1 MNSAYFK
8 ALEKVSEKALIVQME
23 KLKGKHDEFN
33 YFLCWHIFYAAKQ
46 GRHSLL
52 KRFLTDANE
61 YRKQTG
67 EGEDVHRALHFKKLG
82 DTNFDKTA
90 LRWAVENEDR

>member
-1 MNSAYFK
+1 
-8 ALEKVSEKALIVQME
+8 ME

-46 GRHSLL
+46 GRHSVM
-52 KRFLTDANE
+52 KRFLNLDSE
-61 YRKQTG
+61 YRKQTIR
-67 EGEDVHRALHFKKLG
+67 EDDDVHRTLHFNKLE
-82 DTNFDKTA
+82 DSNFEKVFDKTA